1 MVATKNSARHQWFF
15 GTKIVLLFLF
25 VVCVS
30 VQVKAQTFQST
41 SPYSMTQQ
49 GRQAVDVNSAGSYH
63 TYESTIYEPFSEAA
77 PSSSNDRVPAGM
89 SGRRNSDINILSPCV
104 NRSGYKYII
113 ETDGIR
119 CPLSIIRNV
128 GKAGYTEI
136 AKARGNGEFLSFTD
150 FVTIN
155 SKSSVKSL
163 FSISVI
169 KAS

>member
-1 MVATKNSARHQWFF
+1 MAATKNSARHQWFF

-77 PSSSNDRVPAGM
+77 PSSSNDRVPAGI
-89 SGRRNSDINILSPCV
+89 SGRRNGDINI
-104 NRSGYKYII
+104 
-113 ETDGIR
+113 D
-119 CPLSIIRNV
+119 
-128 GKAGYTEI
+128 
-136 AKARGNGEFLSFTD
+136 GEFGE
-150 FVTIN
+150 N
-155 SKSSVKSL
+155 SDGGDQENSYPIGEPWIMLAFAAMAAV
-163 FSISVI
+163 VI
-169 KAS
+169 RLRKKQTA